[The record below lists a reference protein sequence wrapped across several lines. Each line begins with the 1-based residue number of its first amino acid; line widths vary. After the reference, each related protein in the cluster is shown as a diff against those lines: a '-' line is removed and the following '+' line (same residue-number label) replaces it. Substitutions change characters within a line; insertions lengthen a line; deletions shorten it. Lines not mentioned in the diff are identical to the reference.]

1 MPGARYIQLA
11 ERATHQHGFVT
22 GMDARDLGMPLG
34 TLNAMA
40 RRGHLDRVGHGIY
53 RVPLIAPGRL
63 DQYMLATLWPDGRG
77 VIAGESALD
86 LYGVSDVNPAKLH
99 IAVPTSYR
107 THRAVPALYV
117 LHRED
122 IRVADRTTLEGV
134 PVVSI
139 AKAIRQAHGQ
149 HLRRSLIEQAI
160 DDAERE
166 GWLRRRQAAD
176 LRSELLAGTA

>member
-1 MPGARYIQLA
+1 MPGFRYNQLA
-11 ERATHQHGFVT
+11 ERATHQHGYVT
-22 GMDARDLGMPLG
+22 GMDAHELGMSVG

-40 RRGHLDRVGHGIY
+40 RRGQLDRVGHGIY
-53 RVPLIAPGRL
+53 RLPLIAPGRL
-63 DQYMLATLWPDGRG
+63 DQYMLATLWPGGRG

-86 LYGVSDVNPAKLH
+86 LYGVSDVNPAKVH
-99 IAVPTSYR
+99 VAVPMSYR

-122 IRVADRTTLEGV
+122 IDTADRTTLEGV
-134 PVVSI
+134 PVVSM

-149 HLRRSLIEQAI
+149 HLRRSLIQQAI

-166 GWLRRRQAAD
+166 GWLRRRVAAD
-176 LRSELLAGTA
+176 LRGELLAGAA